1 MIKVDIF
8 DDGNIIAY
16 DNTIADSV
24 MFEKISFIF
33 PKSWNGYA
41 KTAVFKNGGT
51 TVSVVLDS
59 DSALCTGENECYVP
73 YEVIKAPEFTV
84 SAFGISGD
92 SRATSSQVRI
102 KVVESGYGEGD
113 VPPAPTPSEYEQ
125 LLSLATLTKQIAQSV
140 RDDADNGAFKGE
152 KGDIGPQGEKGDPFI
167 YDDFTSEQ
175 LAALKGEKG
184 DTGDIGPQGEKGAPF
199 TYADFTPEQLAGLK
213 GEKGD
218 TGATGSQ
225 GIKGDKGDTGE
236 QGIQGIQGVKGD
248 KGDKGEKGDAFTY
261 ADFTPEQL
269 AALKGEK
276 GDPGEVSKEYL
287 HNNFASSINNTVS
300 EKSIIVKDASPT
312 LHTLKIQ
319 LKSDTVTDFSDVCVN
334 IYGKNLF
341 SVNDF
346 IKLTGNS
353 VYYEI
358 DDEDNIIIKAEDY
371 RDDTTIPCVITL
383 PKGNYYLSTSNITA
397 TKFKLI
403 NKTDNKAISFN
414 TNCEFVLSQKTEIGI
429 KFYEEVG
436 TNIGK
441 LQIELGQKATEYE
454 AYSGFQSVSAN
465 TDGTVFGLTSL
476 SPNMTILTDAD
487 DVTIN
492 CTYNVDTKLYIDNK
506 IAELTQ

>member
-1 MIKVDIF
+1 MIKVDIL

-59 DSALCTGENECYVP
+59 DSILCTGENECYVP

-84 SAFGISGD
+84 SAFGISGN
-92 SRATSSQVRI
+92 SRATSSQVKI
-102 KVVESGYGEGD
+102 NVVESGYGEGD

-125 LLSLATLTKQIAQSV
+125 LLSLATVTKQIAQSV
-140 RDDADNGAFKGE
+140 RDDADNGAFKGA
-152 KGDIGPQGEKGDPFI
+152 KGDIGPKGEKGDPFI

-184 DTGDIGPQGEKGAPF
+184 DTG
-199 TYADFTPEQLAGLK
+199 
-213 GEKGD
+213 
-218 TGATGSQ
+218 ATGPQ

-276 GDPGEVSKEYL
+276 GDPGEVTLDYLNENVAHAIMNTAVGKYIATNDTSKFE
-287 HNNFASSINNTVS
+287 HNLSVKLSSNSKSDFSGVTVS
-300 EKSIIVKDASPT
+300 R
-312 LHTLKIQ
+312 
-319 LKSDTVTDFSDVCVN
+319 F
-334 IYGKNLF
+334 GKNLLPYPYVETTKVLNGISF
-341 SVNDF
+341 TDNGDGTITANGTATNLTDF
-346 IKLTGNS
+346 ILAYNYQIRKGMLISGAPDGQSDNTFEIQAYLDADNLISS
-353 VYYEI
+353 VSSLASKTDYI
-358 DDEDNIIIKAEDY
+358 APNIRIRI
-371 RDDTTIPCVITL
+371 RSGVTL
-383 PKGNYYLSTSNITA
+383 ENLVFKPQLEMSNI
-397 TKFKLI
+397 
-403 NKTDNKAISFN
+403 
-414 TNCEFVLSQKTEIGI
+414 
-429 KFYEEVG
+429 
-436 TNIGK
+436 
-441 LQIELGQKATEYE
+441 ATEYE
-454 AYSGFQSVSAN
+454 AYSGKQSAISDA
-465 TDGTVFGLTSL
+465 DGTVKGLTSI
-476 SPNMTILTDAD
+476 SPNMTVLTDAD

-506 IAELTQ
+506 IAELTK